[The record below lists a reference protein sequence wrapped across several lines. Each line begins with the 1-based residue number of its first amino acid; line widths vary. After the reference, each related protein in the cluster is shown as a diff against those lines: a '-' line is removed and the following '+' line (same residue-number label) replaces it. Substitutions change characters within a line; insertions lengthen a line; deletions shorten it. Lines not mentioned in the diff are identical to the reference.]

1 MLGIIGAME
10 VEVATLKSAINNLKV
25 TKKAG
30 MNSAWVTFLEKRCS
44 CKKRYW
50 KSKCSNLHTDI
61 SG

>member
-30 MNSAWVTFLEKRCS
+30 MNSAWVTFLEKT
-44 CKKRYW
+44 
-50 KSKCSNLHTDI
+50 L
-61 SG
+61 